1 MNEKRLMTADFMNAG
16 GKRTYVQA
24 VCQVYG
30 LDALM
35 MLAGWVSGVT
45 DNMDIGQDPSD
56 PWYTGQD

>member
-16 GKRTYVQA
+16 GKQTYVQP

-30 LDALM
+30 LDAQM
-35 MLAGWVSGVT
+35 MLAGSVSGDT
-45 DNMDIGQDPSD
+45 DNKDIGQDPSD

>member
-16 GKRTYVQA
+16 GKRTYVQP

-30 LDALM
+30 LDAQM
-35 MLAGWVSGVT
+35 MLAGSVSGDT
-45 DNMDIGQDPSD
+45 DNKDIGQDPND